1 VLQVQRVYWEPL
13 EQRELLVLMVQLV
26 LQELER
32 KEAQVLREQGQ
43 PKLIFKFLQL
53 PAHSLG
59 LNHSTQ
65 GLLKLLLLAEVVV
78 EGLDK

>member
-32 KEAQVLREQGQ
+32 KEAQVLQEQEQ
-43 PKLIFKFLQL
+43 HQLIFKFFQL
-53 PAHSLG
+53 RAHLLG

-65 GLLKLLLLAEVVV
+65 KLSKLLLLVVVEVVV
-78 EGLDK
+78 LDK